1 MALAFGLFF
10 ILWGSPIAVLAQ
22 GGEPPSRRDPEIE
35 LLKTEM
41 AQLRKQ
47 MEDQRAESE
56 RQLKAL
62 REQLDEMRLEAQE
75 PEDPPA
81 PPLPQTTAET
91 QQRYN
96 LFNPAISAIGNFFG
110 RWDDKP
116 AFREEG
122 RTHNQANLREVELDL
137 RLPVD
142 PFADA
147 VAILALES
155 EVPGE
160 FEASV
165 EEGYLTLKR
174 LPFLEEPP
182 WGLKL
187 KIGRFRP
194 EMGKLNKL
202 HLHDLPQ
209 ITRPLVVQE
218 FLGEEGFIQ
227 SGLSAQFFLPTPWD
241 EESALELT
249 LQGLSGGINRYASL
263 GHLRWFRTFANV
275 HNLEVGASSYYSR
288 DEQDRELRTPRLF
301 LVLISGEQDRRPTWL
316 HGLDFLYKW
325 KPLRAGEWQSF
336 LLGGELFYSEW
347 KIRGAADEFD
357 FFSPTVTRKERP
369 LGYYLFGQYQ
379 WDRRW
384 YAGVRWDW
392 TQTIVD
398 DRFERMKLTP
408 YLSYYFSEF
417 LRARIGYEHTW
428 SDLVEENGRDTFLF
442 ELNWVFGAHPPEPF
456 WVNK

>member
-1 MALAFGLFF
+1 MA
-10 ILWGSPIAVLAQ
+10 
-22 GGEPPSRRDPEIE
+22 
-35 LLKTEM
+35 M
-41 AQLRKQ
+41 LRKQ
-47 MEDQRAESE
+47 LEDQRVESE

-62 REQLDEMRLEAQE
+62 REQLDGLRLEVQQ
-75 PEDPPA
+75 PEESSA
-81 PPLPQTTAET
+81 PPPPQATAET

-96 LFNPAISAIGNFFG
+96 LFNPAIAAVGNFLG
-110 RWDDKP
+110 RKDNKRIFLEDGTRVDDQVNV
-116 AFREEG
+116 REM
-122 RTHNQANLREVELDL
+122 ELDL

-142 PFADA
+142 PFSEA
-147 VAILALES
+147 VGIISLES
-155 EVPGE
+155 AAPGE
-160 FEASV
+160 FEASI

-174 LPFLEEPP
+174 LPFWEELP
-182 WGLKL
+182 WGMKL

-209 ITRPLVVQE
+209 MTHPLVVE
-218 FLGEEGFIQ
+218 ELLGEEGFV
-227 SGLSAQFFLPTPWD
+227 SNGLSAQFFLPTPWD

-249 LQGLSGGINRYASL
+249 LQGLSGGEIAIAPGGRNRYAAL
-263 GHLRWFRTFANV
+263 GHLRWFRGFADV
-275 HNLEVGASSYYSR
+275 HSLEVGASSYYVSAGQEEER
-288 DEQDRELRTPRLF
+288 PALDRGLGGRPR
-301 LVLISGEQDRRPTWL
+301 VDPTSDRHATWL

-325 KPLRAGEWQSF
+325 KPLRAGEWRSF
-336 LLGGELFYSEW
+336 LLGGELFYSDRRAQEVAGDL
-347 KIRGAADEFD
+347 KTPR
-357 FFSPTVTRKERP
+357 TRRERP

-379 WDRRW
+379 WSPRW
-384 YAGVRWDW
+384 YAGARWDW
-392 TQTIVD
+392 TQTIAN

-428 SDLVEENGRDTFLF
+428 SDLVRENGRDSVLF